1 MKNLTKKIGVG
12 LLSTFL
18 LGSCATQKYSG
29 TGSLMDNKD
38 YAITQEILK
47 KEYRN
52 FDKIE
57 RKYNNALE
65 NGETMQSPEFVKLLQ
80 KYEYQKS
87 MVRNYEVI
95 LRLDNKG
102 K

>member
-1 MKNLTKKIGVG
+1 MKNLTKKISIGM
-12 LLSTFL
+12 LSTFL
-18 LGSCATQKYSG
+18 LGSCVTQKFSG

-38 YAITQEILK
+38 YAMTQKILK

-65 NGETMQSPEFVKLLQ
+65 NGETMQSSEFVKLLQ

-87 MVRNYEVI
+87 MVQKYENI
-95 LRLDNKG
+95 LKLNKE